1 MDRTDDAIEMRVSGL
16 AADPLTNSP
25 ILMLSNRRRDITLP
39 IWVGLVEA
47 SAIAVELEDLDVGR
61 PMTHDLL
68 RELIECLGGRL
79 VRVEINDL
87 RDNTYFASVLV
98 ESGDVIHAV
107 DSRPSDAV
115 ALALRCDVPIYVSRV
130 VLEKAARLDIDV
142 SALSVAE
149 GAQWSEVLASSS
161 PPDFGKYRM

>member
-1 MDRTDDAIEMRVSGL
+1 M
-16 AADPLTNSP
+16 
-25 ILMLSNRRRDITLP
+25 
-39 IWVGLVEA
+39 
-47 SAIAVELEDLDVGR
+47 
-61 PMTHDLL
+61 
-68 RELIECLGGRL
+68 
-79 VRVEINDL
+79 
-87 RDNTYFASVLV
+87 